1 MKLLLFTF
9 IVLCASI
16 SYAQEETKND
26 SFLSRNKPIELFS
39 STNSSDLQS
48 IQSNGFKLKLPTE
61 ATLAEVY
68 QSDFMSFMS
77 NDNRMLNYPSGDLS
91 DANDVT
97 FGTYMNTSFNL
108 GSSAVQT
115 FYLFDHT
122 GRLVDSTTSFSFG
135 KKKK

>member
-1 MKLLLFTF
+1 MKHLLFTF
-9 IVLCASI
+9 IILCASI
-16 SYAQEETKND
+16 TYAQEETKND

-39 STNSSDLQS
+39 STSSSDL
-48 IQSNGFKLKLPTE
+48 QSNGFKLKLP
-61 ATLAEVY
+61 AKAMLAQVY

-77 NDNRMLNYPSGDLS
+77 NDNRMINYPSGDLS
-91 DANDVT
+91 NANDVT